1 MLAQS
6 ITDVSITLP
15 SLGETLRVLLLRGGF
30 NSAVVVIGTT
40 LLGAACG
47 IVGSFALLRKRA
59 LIGDALSHAAL
70 PGLAAAFLVS
80 VAMGGTGRSLPILL
94 AGATIS
100 GILGVLCVQWIVRY
114 TRLREDAAIG
124 AVLSVF
130 FGTGVALLS
139 IIQTMDVGTQGGLH
153 HFIYGQ
159 TAAMHESDAL
169 LIGAVA
175 ALAVVVSFLL
185 FKEFRLVCFNDEFA
199 AVQGWP
205 VSAIDLSMMTL
216 VVIVTVIGLQSV
228 GLILSIALLIIPAAA
243 ARFWTE
249 RLDRMIVLSCL
260 FGAASGYLGACASAL
275 LPRLPAGSVIVLSAG
290 SLFVFSFLFAPPRG
304 VLASTARHLRMRL
317 AIGRE
322 HILRAMYEVLERS
335 GSGEGAPIELRAL
348 RRAKHGIGLELRL
361 LRGRLLR
368 EGLIVSIDGTIRL
381 TAAGWAEAVR
391 VTRNHRLW
399 EEYLVSFAHLDP
411 SHVDRSADLVEHVLS
426 PSMIADIEDS
436 LRRRGRLPTT
446 VGGSVHTIGEGGA
459 A

>member
-1 MLAQS
+1 
-6 ITDVSITLP
+6 
-15 SLGETLRVLLLRGGF
+15 
-30 NSAVVVIGTT
+30 
-40 LLGAACG
+40 
-47 IVGSFALLRKRA
+47 
-59 LIGDALSHAAL
+59 
-70 PGLAAAFLVS
+70 
-80 VAMGGTGRSLPILL
+80 
-94 AGATIS
+94 
-100 GILGVLCVQWIVRY
+100 VRY

-169 LIGAVA
+169 LIAAVA
-175 ALAVVVSFLL
+175 GLAVVVSFLL

-205 VSAIDLSMMTL
+205 VSAIDLLMMAL

-249 RLDRMIVLSCL
+249 RLDHMIVLSCI
-260 FGAASGYLGACASAL
+260 FGAVSGYLGACASAL
-275 LPRLPAGSVIVLSAG
+275 LPRLPAGSVIVLAAG
-290 SLFVFSFLFAPPRG
+290 ALFVASFLFAPPRG
-304 VLASTARHLRMRL
+304 VLASVVRHLRMRL
-317 AIGRE
+317 SIGRE
-322 HILRAMYEVLERS
+322 HVLRAMYELLERRGDS
-335 GSGEGAPIELRAL
+335 EGAPIELRSL
-348 RRAKHGIGLELRL
+348 RRARRGVGFELWL

-368 EGLIVSIDGTIRL
+368 EGLIVWIDGSIRL
-381 TAAGWAEAVR
+381 TAAGWAEALR

-411 SHVDRSADLVEHVLS
+411 THVDRSADMVEHVLS
-426 PSMIADIEDS
+426 PPMIAEMEDS
-436 LRRRGRLPTT
+436 LRRQGRLPPAVVVTD
-446 VGGSVHTIGEGGA
+446 SVHPIAREGGA
-459 A
+459 